1 MTSMWRI
8 YENPSEYLFQT
19 DDSLIARKMSKR
31 KNFILFSRGTNCNF
45 WVYITPFKRL
55 DHAKG
60 ALKTL
65 LNENIVYNPTS
76 NVYEAET
83 TVCRTPKEESR

>member
-1 MTSMWRI
+1 MTYMWEI
-8 YENPSEYLFQT
+8 YKDPSEYLFQT
-19 DDSLIARKMSKR
+19 DDSQIARKMGKR
-31 KNFILFSRGTNCNF
+31 KNFILFSRGLNCNF
-45 WVYITPFKRL
+45 WCYITPFKRL

-65 LNENIVYNPTS
+65 LNENIVYNSTS